1 VFETTPKMLA
11 ENHFPEIIGI
21 NLEYA
26 LDTYDWEGWNPIT
39 DMGLLLAVFGIR
51 GKEFT
56 TLNYIKSTNVAFM
69 YAVKIKKIKDEIRRL
84 PQYHLLELWG
94 GRRFSQINT
103 DKYP

>member
-39 DMGLLLAVFGIR
+39 DNGITVSSFWDKRKGVHDPELYQIDER
-51 GKEFT
+51 GV
-56 TLNYIKSTNVAFM
+56 YV
-69 YAVKIKKIKDEIRRL
+69 RR
-84 PQYHLLELWG
+84 E
-94 GRRFSQINT
+94 
-103 DKYP
+103 D

>member
-39 DMGLLLAVFGIR
+39 DDGVTVAGFWNKSKGNPDTDEYEMGDR
-51 GKEFT
+51 GVYVK
-56 TLNYIKSTNVAFM
+56 KSA
-69 YAVKIKKIKDEIRRL
+69 I
-84 PQYHLLELWG
+84 
-94 GRRFSQINT
+94 
-103 DKYP
+103 